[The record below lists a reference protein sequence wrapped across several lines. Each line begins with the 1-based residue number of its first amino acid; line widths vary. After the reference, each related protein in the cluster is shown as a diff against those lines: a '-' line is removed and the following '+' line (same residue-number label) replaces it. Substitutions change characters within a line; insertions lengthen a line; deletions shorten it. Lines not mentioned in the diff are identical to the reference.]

1 MDRQRNAQEMP
12 GQADENSRNGLS
24 VLASGQEPESKK
36 RNQLK
41 EVNTMAASI
50 FVEMETGTSAGRVHP
65 HNGYYAGEFTTPRH
79 EPAPAW
85 KAPIPSFDSGLDLP
99 ISA

>member
-1 MDRQRNAQEMP
+1 
-12 GQADENSRNGLS
+12 
-24 VLASGQEPESKK
+24 
-36 RNQLK
+36 
-41 EVNTMAASI
+41 MAASI
-50 FVEMETGTSAGRVHP
+50 FVELESGTSAGRVHP

-99 ISA
+99 LSA

>member
-1 MDRQRNAQEMP
+1 MKT
-12 GQADENSRNGLS
+12 
-24 VLASGQEPESKK
+24 ASMVCLYRHQGNTPAGTE

-50 FVEMETGTSAGRVHP
+50 FVELETGTSAGRVHP
-65 HNGYYAGEFTTPRH
+65 HNGYYAGDFTTPRH

>member
-1 MDRQRNAQEMP
+1 M
-12 GQADENSRNGLS
+12 SNGAAAL
-24 VLASGQEPESKK
+24 QSKEE
-36 RNQLK
+36 R

-50 FVEMETGTSAGRVHP
+50 YVELESGTSAGRVHP
-65 HNGYYAGEFTTPRH
+65 HNGYYAGDFSTPRH

-85 KAPIPSFDSGLDLP
+85 KAPIPSFDAGLDLP